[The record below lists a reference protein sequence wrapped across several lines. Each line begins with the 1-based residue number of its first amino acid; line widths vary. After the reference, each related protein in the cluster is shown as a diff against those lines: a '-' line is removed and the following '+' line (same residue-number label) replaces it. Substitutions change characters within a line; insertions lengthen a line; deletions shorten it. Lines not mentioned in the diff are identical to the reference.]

1 MKEAKTK
8 KCKTCGREFR
18 EERELLVRLAK
29 TMVIIK
35 ELGEECFHCSKKWI
49 KEHLPVIFGAM
60 KVLAE
65 EGEKECEIKDKLIK
79 LKDKKRGGKDG
90 KKKDS

>member
-8 KCKTCGREFR
+8 KCKTCGREFQ
-18 EERELLVRLAK
+18 EEHELLVSLAK

-35 ELGEECFHCSKKWI
+35 ELGEDCLSCSKEWI
-49 KEHLPVIFGAM
+49 RKHLPIIFGAI

-65 EGEKECEIKDKLIK
+65 EGERECEIKDKLIK
-79 LKDKKRGGKDG
+79 LKDKKKGGKDG